1 MANRNRRSNR
11 SGRRPG
17 RPEPQPAA
25 APIEVEAPA
34 APRVLEIPAAL
45 TVGELSSLIDADPIE
60 VIKQMMRTGLM
71 LTINDVVEFETAAT
85 VAQAFGLQVRAPRQ
99 AERGPG
105 SVVVSTEDEDPDH
118 LEPRPPVVTILGHV
132 DHGKTT
138 LLDAIR
144 NTNVVAGEAGG
155 ITQHIGA
162 YQVEHE
168 SGHITFLDTPGHEA
182 FTAMRARGAQ
192 VTDVAV
198 LVVAADDGI
207 MPQTVEAID
216 HVKAAGVPLVTAIN
230 KVDRPDADLE
240 RVKRQLS
247 EHDLL
252 VEEWGGDV
260 IAVPVSALTG
270 EGVPDLLANILVAS
284 EVSELRANPQRDA
297 QGVVVEAR
305 IDKRKGPISTVLVQ
319 NGTLKIGDIVVAGSV
334 KGRIKAM
341 LDDKGSRIKHAGPS
355 QPVELLGI
363 EGVPDAGDVLTVVA
377 NEKTARSMVEAR
389 GREKDSRSRAG
400 VTLEEIHSRIESGEV
415 KDLNLVVKTDVQG
428 SVDAVSGALEALGT
442 EETRVEIIHVA
453 SGSITENDVLLA
465 AASDAIIVG
474 FNSTPEPG
482 AVTLAAQEGVDI
494 RSYEIIYQLIDDVE
508 KALKGLLTPVMRDV
522 VEGYATVRAT
532 FNLGRRT
539 RAAGIYVNDG
549 TISRGAE
556 IHVVRGG
563 ERLTTAPMLSLK
575 HFKDDVRELG
585 TGQEGGIVLDGF
597 QDFNDGDVLEAH
609 RSQQAE

>member
-1 MANRNRRSNR
+1 MANRTKQSNR
-11 SGRRPG
+11 SARQDDR
-17 RPEPQPAA
+17 PQPQPSAA
-25 APIEVEAPA
+25 ASEVEAPA
-34 APRVLEIPAAL
+34 RVLEIPAAL
-45 TVGELSSLIDADPIE
+45 TVGELSSLIGADPIG

-105 SVVVSTEDEDPDH
+105 SVVISTEDEDPDQ

-168 SGHITFLDTPGHEA
+168 SSPITFLDTPGHEA
-182 FTAMRARGAQ
+182 FTAMRARGTQ

-230 KVDRPDADLE
+230 KVDRPDADQE

-284 EVSELRANPQRDA
+284 EISELKANPQRDA

-319 NGTLKIGDIVVAGSV
+319 NGTLKIGDIVVVGSMR
-334 KGRIKAM
+334 GRIKAM
-341 LDDKGSRIKHAGPS
+341 LDDKGNRIKQAGPS

-363 EGVPDAGDVLTVVA
+363 EGVPDAGDELAVVA
-377 NEKTARSMVEAR
+377 NEKTARSLVESR
-389 GREKDSRSRAG
+389 SREKDSRSRAG
-400 VTLEEIHSRIESGEV
+400 VTLEEIHSRIESGDV
-415 KDLNLVVKTDVQG
+415 KALNLVVKTDVQG
-428 SVDAVSGALEALGT
+428 SIDAMRGALEALGT
-442 EETRVEIIHVA
+442 DETRVELIHVA

-465 AASDAIIVG
+465 SASDAIIVG

-494 RSYEIIYQLIDDVE
+494 RRYEIIYQLIDDIE
-508 KALKGLLTPVMRDV
+508 RALKGLLTPVMRDV

-532 FNLGRRT
+532 FNLGRRI

-563 ERLTTAPMLSLK
+563 GTVTIAPMLSLK
-575 HFKDDVRELG
+575 HFKDDVRELA
-585 TGQEGGIVLDGF
+585 TGLEGGIVLDGF
-597 QDFNDGDVLEAH
+597 QDFQDGDVLEAH
-609 RSQQAE
+609 RSQQGE